1 VFPVRKFKI
10 VALSGLLVLAGCGGE
25 GSGAPTN
32 RDPLSCFPKEA
43 QRWIARTGA
52 KPSPSESTA
61 MAKAKTKNA
70 TIYVD
75 RSGSMVGYLKGA
87 TNLERPLQDLV
98 STLPTSLELE
108 GMETAFRTF
117 GTTISDELPLDAGAL
132 LSGDAFIC
140 KPGKVCDNSET
151 RLDAVLNE
159 VQSKKH
165 ELAVIISD
173 LWFTNSEIE
182 STGIASLQPALTA
195 LLTDGKAIAIYG
207 IDAPFNGKIYDLPK
221 AGTGIV
227 SVPYV
232 GRHPLYV
239 MVIGDKQAVLAFE
252 QGLRNSG
259 SKGLAEG
266 RANGR
271 IVRSLFSV
279 DPGPIN
285 HLERQPLSNGQH
297 PRVQRASFAAPAGV
311 AIQKFVLKDGALNEP
326 GKAAPAVPQ
335 WTGPKPEYFLNDAV
349 WSGPTETRTRV
360 WMRNG
365 ETCTSHDW
373 VDQGSSPA
381 GWSQEAA
388 VGGQRTF
395 SLSPDRFGAMLS
407 AKGVYLLT
415 GETRRLSV
423 DLQNPATAWMRGPWN
438 LAAEQA
444 EEASRANPQVFPTL
458 NLSEFARIMEA
469 ALAKA
474 AQNKNQPIIGF
485 SILVKVEG

>member
-1 VFPVRKFKI
+1 MIPVRKIRVVTF
-10 VALSGLLVLAGCGGE
+10 SGLFVLAGCGGE

-52 KPSPSESTA
+52 KSPPAEGVS
-61 MAKAKTKNA
+61 MPKAKTTHA
-70 TIYVD
+70 TIYLD
-75 RSGSMVGYLKGA
+75 RSGSMVGYIKGA

-98 STLPTSLELE
+98 STLPTLLELE
-108 GMETAFRTF
+108 GMGTSFRTF
-117 GTTISDELPLDAGAL
+117 GTTISEELPLNAGAL

-140 KPGKVCDNSET
+140 KPGAVCDNSET
-151 RLDAVLNE
+151 RLDTVLNE
-159 VQSKKH
+159 VKAKKQ

-173 LWFTNSEIE
+173 LWFTNSEIQ
-182 STGIASLQPALTA
+182 STGIASLQPALTG
-195 LLTDGKAIAIYG
+195 LLTDGQAIAIYG

-221 AGTGIV
+221 VGSG
-227 SVPYV
+227 SVNVPFV

-239 MVIGDKQAVLAFE
+239 MVIGNKQAVLAFE

-266 RANGR
+266 RTNGR

-279 DPGPIN
+279 DPGPISY
-285 HLERQPLSNGQH
+285 LERQPLSNGRH
-297 PRVQRASFAAPAGV
+297 PRVQRASFAAPAGT
-311 AIQKFVLKDGALNEP
+311 AIQKFVLKDGALDQP
-326 GKAAPAVPQ
+326 GKAVAAVPQ
-335 WTGPKPEYFLNDAV
+335 WTGPKPEYFLADAV

-365 ETCTSHDW
+365 ETCTPQDW
-373 VDQGSSPA
+373 VDQGSNPA
-381 GWSQEAA
+381 GWSQE
-388 VGGQRTF
+388 VTTGRQRTF
-395 SLSPDRFGAMLS
+395 SLSPNRFGAMLS
-407 AKGVYLLT
+407 AGGVYLLT

-423 DLQNPATAWMRGPWN
+423 DLQNSATAWMRGPWN
-438 LAAEQA
+438 LPAEQA
-444 EEASRANPQVFPTL
+444 EAAARANPQVFPTL

-474 AQNKNQPIIGF
+474 AENKNQPIIGF